1 MCVCFK
7 EKSKGYTVQSQF
19 IRGPDLHFSSS
30 DSVRFQHFY
39 QFLLCHFN
47 KWLRSFLSVF
57 GTPWSIIVEPARE
70 LHLVTLELYEMHL
83 VGFYPGCYTWE
94 VLIA

>member
-47 KWLRSFLSVF
+47 K
-57 GTPWSIIVEPARE
+57 
-70 LHLVTLELYEMHL
+70 
-83 VGFYPGCYTWE
+83 
-94 VLIA
+94 